1 METWNRRELT
11 RTESRGAAVNDC
23 RDRRR
28 QPLAKRNLRPMKS
41 AVPET
46 LRRADAIIDSRA
58 KTRPRGFT
66 QMGSRHW
73 AAILA
78 VSVTVGGC
86 YANDYWPSQHYK
98 RHEALAQFA
107 EAQRVIRT
115 TRGDQYPNI

>member
-1 METWNRRELT
+1 METWNRRGFT
-11 RTESRGAAVNDC
+11 RTESRGAAAVNDC

-46 LRRADAIIDSRA
+46 LRRADAIIDSRT
-58 KTRPRGFT
+58 KTRPRGLT

-78 VSVTVGGC
+78 VSVTIGRMLC
-86 YANDYWPSQHYK
+86 Q
-98 RHEALAQFA
+98 RLLAITTL
-107 EAQRVIRT
+107 QRT
-115 TRGDQYPNI
+115 